1 MCSNVSK
8 YRFINSCVLSYGL
21 SKAGE
26 MLYSMTGMTQ
36 DMGLLSASL
45 TLVTIVGTQEAKN
58 LSYFAS
64 ALCFILFSSFAALI
78 FPTLAAVQHPF
89 ELFVTPGSSAF
100 GTDSFYTDLSTFF
113 PVLLTT
119 MVYQNIV
126 PTITKMLQYDR
137 RNVTA
142 ALSFGS
148 MIPMIMYFMFCFTI
162 LGSGSIESMGSDSL
176 YFQGIAI
183 SSVIGSSMS
192 CCISIGEELNVF
204 LDEQDTSSTFRFD
217 DVEEKRKNENLSL
230 KSTSIGILLPLVAAL
245 TVGREHGLV
254 GALSISGT
262 YATPIL
268 YFMIPV
274 LLAFTQRTGVL
285 EDMKLCK
292 SNPERVKLIGQKI
305 GCNNLDTTKQLVPG
319 GFISI
324 AGLAGGTGSLLAN
337 SLIHDISSLIP
348 FV

>member
-1 MCSNVSK
+1 
-8 YRFINSCVLSYGL
+8 
-21 SKAGE
+21 
-26 MLYSMTGMTQ
+26 MTGMTQ